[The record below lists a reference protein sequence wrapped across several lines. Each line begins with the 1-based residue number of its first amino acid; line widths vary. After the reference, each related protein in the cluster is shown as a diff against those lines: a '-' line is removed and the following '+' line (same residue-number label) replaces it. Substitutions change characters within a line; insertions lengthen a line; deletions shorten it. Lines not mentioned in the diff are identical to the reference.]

1 MRPSTMTLAYRIWGN
16 CRLHG
21 WDRTVGEIAESLG
34 EDEARVRRV
43 AQLKDWLRRM
53 RTTSDRDRETPL
65 LTADVDAQ
73 LERVGGARR
82 YGSEDL
88 AA

>member
-1 MRPSTMTLAYRIWGN
+1 MRPATMALAYRIWGD

-21 WDRTVGEIAESLG
+21 WARTVAEIAESLG

-53 RTTSDRDRETPL
+53 RATSDRDRETPL
-65 LTADVDAQ
+65 LTADIDTQ
-73 LERVGGARR
+73 LDRLGGARR
-82 YGSEDL
+82 YGTEDL

>member
-1 MRPSTMTLAYRIWGN
+1 MRPATMALAYRIWGD

-21 WDRTVGEIAESLG
+21 WARTVAEIAESLG
-34 EDEARVRRV
+34 EDADRVRRV

-65 LTADVDAQ
+65 LTADIDAQ
-73 LERVGGARR
+73 LDRLGGARR
-82 YGSEDL
+82 YGAEDL